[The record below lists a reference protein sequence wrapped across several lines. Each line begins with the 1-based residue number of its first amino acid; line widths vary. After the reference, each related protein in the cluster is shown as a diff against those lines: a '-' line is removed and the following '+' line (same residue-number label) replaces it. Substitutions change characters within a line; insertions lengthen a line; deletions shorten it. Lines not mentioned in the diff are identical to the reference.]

1 MELDELKIA
10 WSKYDEK
17 LNKNLILN
25 ERLLKNM
32 NMEKAKKEMQN
43 PLVIEIL
50 EIVVSFIVVAFLI
63 ASSIRL
69 IEEIRFS
76 LTGFIAAMFGL
87 IHLIFAIITVN
98 RFLKID
104 YYNSN
109 IIKLQK
115 EISQLKTL
123 ILRLRKVELTM
134 VPIFFI
140 TLFPILF
147 KTIKNKDVFENPL
160 KYGIKIF
167 IGLGICY
174 SIILWANKHFYYNKI
189 KHAEMFLEEIEDF
202 EKEK

>member
-1 MELDELKIA
+1 MELVELKKV
-10 WSKYDEK
+10 WLEYDQK

-32 NMEKAKKEMQN
+32 NLEKARQEMQK
-43 PLVIEIL
+43 PLVLEIL
-50 EIVVSFIVVAFLI
+50 NIIVSFILVAFLT
-63 ASSIRL
+63 ASSIRV
-69 IEEIRFS
+69 IEEVQFS

-87 IHLIFAIITVN
+87 IYLIFAIITVN

-115 EISQLKTL
+115 EISQLKTF
-123 ILRLRKVELTM
+123 ILRLRKVELIMT
-134 VPIFFI
+134 PFFFI

-160 KYGIKIF
+160 KYGIEIV
-167 IGLGICY
+167 IGLGIGY
-174 SIILWANKHFYYNKI
+174 SIILWVNKHFYDNKI
-189 KHAEMFLEEIEDF
+189 KNTEMFLTEIENF
-202 EKEK
+202 EKEE

>member
-17 LNKNLILN
+17 LNKSLILN

-32 NMEKAKKEMQN
+32 NMEKARKEMKN

-50 EIVVSFIVVAFLI
+50 GIVVLFIIVAFLI

-69 IEEIRFS
+69 IEEIQFS
-76 LTGFIAAMFGL
+76 LTGFIAAIFGL
-87 IHLIFAIITVN
+87 IYLIFTIITVN

-115 EISQLKTL
+115 EISQIKKFL
-123 ILRLRKVELTM
+123 LRLRKVELIM
-134 VPIFFI
+134 APFFFI

-160 KYGIKIF
+160 KYGIEII
-167 IGLGICY
+167 IGLGIGY
-174 SIILWANKHFYYNKI
+174 SIILWVNKHFYDNKI
-189 KHAEMFLEEIEDF
+189 KNTKIFLEEIEDF